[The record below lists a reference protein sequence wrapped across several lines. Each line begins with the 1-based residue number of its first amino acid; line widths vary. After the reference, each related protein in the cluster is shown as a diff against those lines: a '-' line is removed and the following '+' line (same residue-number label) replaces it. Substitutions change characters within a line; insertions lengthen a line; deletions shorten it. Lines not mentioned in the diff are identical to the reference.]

1 MHRLFYISLLAL
13 ILAGCRSSKI
23 VAHHDSTYSNTDRVE
38 VRTKSDSVYVDRWH
52 MVRVNGDTVRITD
65 SVVTAHTV
73 RLTDTLKLTDTLIV
87 TQSDTVRIATE
98 RTTVSK
104 AARWQIAGFWVLLVL
119 VVAGI
124 AWRTFKLI
132 RR

>member
-13 ILAGCRSSKI
+13 ILAGCRTSK
-23 VAHHDSTYSNTDRVE
+23 VVTHHDSTYSNTDRVE

-65 SVVTAHTV
+65 SVVTARTL

>member
-13 ILAGCRSSKI
+13 ILAGCRTSKV
-23 VAHHDSTYSNTDRVE
+23 VAHHDSTYRNTDRVE
-38 VRTKSDSVYVDRWH
+38 VRTRIDSVYVDRWH
-52 MVRVNGDTVRITD
+52 TVRVNGDTVRITD
-65 SVVTAHTV
+65 SVVTARTV

-119 VVAGI
+119 AVAGI